1 MLLHIAAEIE
11 HALMVEYLFA
21 AYSLGGPQVPPQ
33 HQMLVRRWQ
42 EVILGV
48 AKEEMGHLITVQNV
62 LTLLGA
68 PINLRRTDYSWTIDF
83 YPFRFTLERLAP
95 DTLATFVCAE
105 SPAKWTHSSAPLI
118 RRLAKVEAR
127 HVVNRVGIL
136 YGRLVKLLARRDLLP
151 DSVFDAGTKPY
162 QATFDVWG
170 RGYRSGQ
177 RGQQAGNVARTLL
190 PEVLIYAVDSRESA
204 VNALSEVGEQGEAV
218 DSDLPVNTPSGGRR
232 APDEEDSHFVRF
244 STIFRQLDQL
254 PPRHRQLVAR
264 PVGPNPST
272 AYQPESAESDSTWIS
287 HKEARMW
294 SHLFNLRYR
303 MLLVNLSHAY
313 RLPDPA
319 DQGPTAK
326 GSLVNRTF
334 GEMYNLRAIAG
345 QLVQLPADA
354 GRRSGLLA
362 GPPFEMPYTLELP
375 DREKERWL
383 LHQDLLEAARN
394 LVARLQAHARGEAA
408 DYLNALANSDQ
419 IAGQQIDRMLATRTR
434 AEPVGARARRQDQG
448 HPAHGRGQ
456 RPHRGGDRR
465 DHRSKPARAARC
477 LRQLLER
484 QVPALGV
491 GAVHQAQQGLSRDTS
506 AVHAGER
513 TCVRVVSPAPWIR
526 APARPEPRRCPVQ
539 RPPREQLA
547 RSLGQS
553 DRSNEDSPQPDLR
566 AHSERP
572 SEQSGLHRRRVRRNR
587 GGQPQSRRQCAVSA
601 GPHRR
606 RTSSL
611 RTRQLP
617 GENRRR

>member
-1 MLLHIAAEIE
+1 MSASGQLSSYSRHLRWLDASTPQPSRPGVRATAPAQDPFAFPPSETNWHDHAVMLLHIAAEIE

-151 DSVFDAGTKPY
+151 DSVFDAGSKPY

-218 DSDLPVNTPSGGRR
+218 DSDLPVRTPGGGRR
-232 APDEEDSHFVRF
+232 PPDEEDSHFVRF
-244 STIFRQLDQL
+244 STIFRQLYQL
-254 PPRHRQLVAR
+254 PPRHRRLVAR

-272 AYQPESAESDSTWIS
+272 AYQPDSADSDSTWIS

-419 IAGQQIDRMLATRTR
+419 IAGQQIDRMRATSTR
-434 AEPVGARARRQDQG
+434 AEPVGAR
-448 HPAHGRGQ
+448 
-456 RPHRGGDRR
+456 
-465 DHRSKPARAARC
+465 
-477 LRQLLER
+477 
-484 QVPALGV
+484 
-491 GAVHQAQQGLSRDTS
+491 
-506 AVHAGER
+506 
-513 TCVRVVSPAPWIR
+513 
-526 APARPEPRRCPVQ
+526 
-539 RPPREQLA
+539 
-547 RSLGQS
+547 
-553 DRSNEDSPQPDLR
+553 
-566 AHSERP
+566 
-572 SEQSGLHRRRVRRNR
+572 
-587 GGQPQSRRQCAVSA
+587 
-601 GPHRR
+601 
-606 RTSSL
+606 
-611 RTRQLP
+611 
-617 GENRRR
+617 

>member
-21 AYSLGGPQVPPQ
+21 AYTLGGPQVPPQ

-105 SPAKWTHSSAPLI
+105 SPAKWTHASAPLI
-118 RRLAKVEAR
+118 RRLARVEAR

-151 DSVFDAGTKPY
+151 DSVFDASTKPY

-218 DSDLPVNTPSGGRR
+218 DSDLPVHAASGGRR
-232 APDEEDSHFVRF
+232 APAEEDSHFVRF
-244 STIFRQLDQL
+244 STIFRQLYQL

-264 PVGPNPST
+264 QVGPNPST

-394 LVARLQAHARGEAA
+394 LIGRLQANARGDAA

-419 IAGQQIDRMLATRTR
+419 IAGRQIDRMLATSTR
-434 AEPVGARARRQDQG
+434 AVPVGA
-448 HPAHGRGQ
+448 
-456 RPHRGGDRR
+456 
-465 DHRSKPARAARC
+465 
-477 LRQLLER
+477 
-484 QVPALGV
+484 
-491 GAVHQAQQGLSRDTS
+491 T
-506 AVHAGER
+506 
-513 TCVRVVSPAPWIR
+513 
-526 APARPEPRRCPVQ
+526 
-539 RPPREQLA
+539 
-547 RSLGQS
+547 
-553 DRSNEDSPQPDLR
+553 
-566 AHSERP
+566 
-572 SEQSGLHRRRVRRNR
+572 
-587 GGQPQSRRQCAVSA
+587 
-601 GPHRR
+601 
-606 RTSSL
+606 
-611 RTRQLP
+611 
-617 GENRRR
+617 